1 MLDGEVTV
9 YCALLNER
17 ASIDELVQSLLRQ
30 TRLPDEILFVDGG
43 SKDGTLERLSQYESR
58 HDIIRVIQAPG
69 SNIAQARNIAFRNAR
84 GDVIASIDGGCV
96 ARPDWLE
103 RLLRTLA
110 NDIDIVAGVYV
121 ADARTDWDSVI
132 EEFFYPPP
140 ESLPD
145 EWKEPSH
152 RSVLLRKRV
161 WEELGPFPE
170 YLYRSEDSWF
180 NQRAEERGMRF
191 RTARDAIVSWKP
203 RANMRE
209 VFRNSYLWVKSDI
222 MNGVRMPFERNRAI
236 RITLR
241 LLRRVVLFD
250 LWILATLQEPVA
262 GLLTLPMLVLVLSK
276 YPIRTRSAKRVW
288 LYNLVDY
295 AVMMASASGLFVGQ
309 LMRLLKRKAVYS

>member
-9 YCALLNER
+9 YSAVLNER

-30 TRLPDEILFVDGG
+30 THLPDEILFVDGG
-43 SKDGTLERLSQYESR
+43 SKDGTLERLSQYESK
-58 HDIIRVIQAPG
+58 HSIIRVIRAPG
-69 SNIAQARNIAFRNAR
+69 TNIAQARNIAFRNAR
-84 GDVIASIDGGCV
+84 GNVIASIDGGCV

-103 RLLRTLA
+103 RLLGALG

-140 ESLPD
+140 AALPD

-180 NQRAEERGMRF
+180 NKRAEERGMRF
-191 RTARDAIVSWKP
+191 RTARDAVVSWKP
-203 RANMRE
+203 RANLKE
-209 VFRNSYLWVKSDI
+209 VFRNSYSWVKSDI

-262 GLLTLPMLVLVLSK
+262 GLLTLPMLLLVLSK
-276 YPIRTRSAKRVW
+276 YPIRTRSAKKVW

-309 LMRLLKRKAVYS
+309 LTRLLKRKTVYS